1 MADKLQTEIG
11 KALYRLRTCTV
22 EPVLGIIKAILG
34 FRQFSR
40 RGLKAAAG
48 EWGLVC
54 LAFNLKRLHTL
65 TNGQSC
71 SLMISP
77 TGSYSLSH
85 MTLHPQ

>member
-1 MADKLQTEIG
+1 MAYNLKTAPG
-11 KALYRLRTCTV
+11 KAPHGARTCTV

-77 TGSYSLSH
+77 TGS
-85 MTLHPQ
+85 